1 MTNSSEVKRYRVSTL
16 PGRITRDCPEVVLA
30 SDFERV
36 QRERDD
42 WKAACLGHGE
52 KASKLMRELDAA
64 RAEVAKVMQQRDTF
78 HAEMTVAK
86 DRCGMVE
93 IAYMDKQ
100 LKYVNLEAEVAKI
113 ADVRDSWC
121 AEYVKARD
129 ERDALRALIEAHNA
143 NVTLSTQHMVIP
155 LPGGEG
161 EK

>member
-64 RAEVAKVMQQRDTF
+64 RAEVAR
-78 HAEMTVAK
+78 
-86 DRCGMVE
+86 
-93 IAYMDKQ
+93 
-100 LKYVNLEAEVAKI
+100 
-113 ADVRDSWC
+113 
-121 AEYVKARD
+121 
-129 ERDALRALIEAHNA
+129 LRGAIEAHNYNA
-143 NVTLSTQHMVIP
+143 WNYEDCKGEIP
-155 LPGGEG
+155 LPGGNNA
-161 EK
+161 